1 MYDNFIS
8 MCRENLI
15 LDIFNLNI
23 FMFNYSTRNM
33 IMIFVNKK
41 IKIVGTL

>member
-1 MYDNFIS
+1 MLCTIILYQ
-8 MCRENLI
+8 CVEKI